1 MDENKEEKRSDM
13 DKLDVLIS
21 NVIKLTESINKQQ
34 TKNNE
39 IMEKIEK
46 QRTIRTILI
55 SIIVCVFLLIFYTL

>member
-1 MDENKEEKRSDM
+1 MNQNKEEKRSDM

>member
-1 MDENKEEKRSDM
+1 MNQNKEEKRSDM

-55 SIIVCVFLLIFYTL
+55 SIIVSVFLLIFYTL

>member
-55 SIIVCVFLLIFYTL
+55 SIVVCVFLLIFYTL